1 MAIQF
6 VNNLDLNN
14 NYLEEVAI
22 ENLQVDPSDA
32 NSVEGKI
39 YYNTSTDKLRLY
51 TGAGWVNVGPG
62 VDSVTTTDGTFI
74 NLTPNSPT
82 AGDVTVTA
90 DLSAT
95 GSPSNTTFL
104 RGDNVWAT
112 PSGAYTSWSLEADAG
127 TAVNITDGLRV
138 DFTGATGITTTVA
151 SGTPN
156 TLTIDLD
163 DTSVTPGSYTYA
175 SITVDQQGRLTAAS
189 SGTAP
194 STPSD
199 ATITLT
205 GGNGLANNGGA
216 FTLNQASNETITF
229 TVGEGAGITVN
240 ANDVAIDYLGPDN
253 VILAAAD
260 GTSVT
265 LADTD
270 DFLFADSS
278 ASGDAKYANLS
289 QLKTYIGAD
298 NYGSWTLDGDTGT
311 PQDIDSGNT
320 ATFVGGTNINTV
332 VNSPSGDNLTINLDP
347 SVTLSGTL
355 TVQSSAAAAVDIT
368 GKAQSAA
375 TTGSDPDATLTTKG
389 YVDGLVS
396 GGLTFKGT
404 FRADS
409 GLILS
414 GDNNGSYI
422 YNCPGGAGTRVA
434 VAVGDY
440 YVVATAGGSFY
451 CSGDT
456 LDIGDSIIGVDTAA
470 ADSSTSSDWS
480 IVQSDEGVVSFTNA
494 NGTYVSASTQN
505 TNATGAVT
513 MGTIDLSA
521 VNGNNTGSSQRFLT
535 QANTWAVPAY
545 TTNTD
550 EKYTLNATQDGNNV
564 DLNLTSDSGT
574 DDSVVQLTAGSNIT
588 LTRNNASEITIASTD
603 TGALGDRVSLTGGS
617 TSGGITTF
625 TYAVTSSFSGA
636 NAIDVKCEVITS
648 SGTTVFADVTR
659 SGSNL
664 IVKFTGT
671 VADGDYEVLLTYV
684 G

>member
-22 ENLQVDPSDA
+22 ENLSTDPSGA

-51 TGAGWVNVGPG
+51 TGSGWVNVGPG

-74 NLTPNSPT
+74 NLTPNTPT

-95 GSPSNTTFL
+95 GTPGNTTFL

-112 PSGAYTSWSLEADAG
+112 PAGAYTSWSLEADAG
-127 TAVNITDGLRV
+127 TAVDVTDGLRV

-240 ANDVAIDYLGPDN
+240 ANDVAIDYLGSDN

-289 QLKTYIGAD
+289 QLKTYIGS
-298 NYGSWTLDGDTGT
+298 N
-311 PQDIDSGNT
+311 
-320 ATFVGGTNINTV
+320 NIKW
-332 VNSPSGDNLTINLDP
+332 
-347 SVTLSGTL
+347 
-355 TVQSSAAAAVDIT
+355 QH
-368 GKAQSAA
+368 
-375 TTGSDPDATLTTKG
+375 
-389 YVDGLVS
+389 
-396 GGLTFKGT
+396 
-404 FRADS
+404 
-409 GLILS
+409 
-414 GDNNGSYI
+414 SY
-422 YNCPGGAGTRVA
+422 
-434 VAVGDY
+434 
-440 YVVATAGGSFY
+440 Y
-451 CSGDT
+451 CR
-456 LDIGDSIIGVDTAA
+456 
-470 ADSSTSSDWS
+470 W
-480 IVQSDEGVVSFTNA
+480 N
-494 NGTYVSASTQN
+494 
-505 TNATGAVT
+505 
-513 MGTIDLSA
+513 
-521 VNGNNTGSSQRFLT
+521 
-535 QANTWAVPAY
+535 
-545 TTNTD
+545 
-550 EKYTLNATQDGNNV
+550 
-564 DLNLTSDSGT
+564 
-574 DDSVVQLTAGSNIT
+574 
-588 LTRNNASEITIASTD
+588 
-603 TGALGDRVSLTGGS
+603 
-617 TSGGITTF
+617 
-625 TYAVTSSFSGA
+625 
-636 NAIDVKCEVITS
+636 
-648 SGTTVFADVTR
+648 
-659 SGSNL
+659 
-664 IVKFTGT
+664 
-671 VADGDYEVLLTYV
+671 
-684 G
+684 

>member
-22 ENLQVDPSDA
+22 ENLSADPSAGD
-32 NSVEGKI
+32 SVQGKI
-39 YYNTSTDKLRLY
+39 YYNTSTDKLRIY
-51 TGAGWVNVGPG
+51 TGAGWVDVGDQG
-62 VDSVTTTDGTFI
+62 GTYDKWI
-74 NLTPNSPT
+74 IATGGSN
-82 AGDVTVTA
+82 ADVVNNDTVTFT
-90 DLSAT
+90 SGNST
-95 GSPSNTTFL
+95 IETSN
-104 RGDNVWAT
+104 
-112 PSGAYTSWSLEADAG
+112 
-127 TAVNITDGLRV
+127 
-138 DFTGATGITTTVA
+138 
-151 SGTPN
+151 SGTSISFN
-156 TLTIDLD
+156 LAN
-163 DTSVTPGSYTYA
+163 TSVTPGSYTYA

-194 STPSD
+194 STPSN
-199 ATITLT
+199 ATITLS
-205 GGNGLANNGGA
+205 GGNGLANAGGD
-216 FTLNQASNETITF
+216 FTLNQASDETITF
-229 TVGEGAGITVN
+229 NVGEGAGITVN
-240 ANDVAIDYLGPDN
+240 ANDVAIDYLGSDN

-260 GTSVT
+260 GTGVS

-278 ASGDAKYANLS
+278 ASGNAKYANLS

-298 NYGSWTLDGDTGT
+298 NYGSWTLAGDSGSSQT
-311 PQDIDSGNT
+311 ISSGNT
-320 ATFVGGTNINTV
+320 ATIVGGTNISTIAQNTDALRV
-332 VNSPSGDNLTINLDP
+332 DLDD
-347 SVTLSGTL
+347 SVTLAGTL
-355 TVQSSAAAAVDIT
+355 TVQSNTAAAVSIT
-368 GKAQSAA
+368 GKGQSAA
-375 TTGSDPDATLTTKG
+375 TVGSDPDATLTTKG

-396 GGLTFKGT
+396 GGLTFRGT

-456 LDIGDSIIGVDTAA
+456 LDIGDSIIGVTAA
-470 ADSSTSSDWS
+470 SADSSTSSNWS

-494 NGTYVSASTQN
+494 NGTYVSAGTQN

-521 VNGNNTGSSQRFLT
+521 VNGNNTGTSQRFLT

-550 EKYTLNATQDGNNV
+550 EKYTLNATQDGSNV

-574 DDSVVQLTAGSNIT
+574 DNSVVQLTAGSNIT
-588 LTRNNASEITIASTD
+588 LTRNSATEVTIASTD
-603 TGALGDRVSLTGGS
+603 TGALGKNIVLNSGLAYVSKAD
-617 TSGGITTF
+617 SGGIRTF
-625 TYAVTSSFSGA
+625 TVDVSNASVFGSGST
-636 NAIDVKCEVITS
+636 AINTKCEVVTAA
-648 SGTTVFADVTR
+648 GQTVYADVTR
-659 SGSNL
+659 SAANL
-664 IVKFTGT
+664 QIAFTGT
-671 VADGDYEVLLTYV
+671 PADSAYQVLLTYV

>member
-1 MAIQF
+1 MQ
-6 VNNLDLNN
+6 L
-14 NYLEEVAI
+14 
-22 ENLQVDPSDA
+22 LQ
-32 NSVEGKI
+32 
-39 YYNTSTDKLRLY
+39 
-51 TGAGWVNVGPG
+51 
-62 VDSVTTTDGTFI
+62 
-74 NLTPNSPT
+74 
-82 AGDVTVTA
+82 
-90 DLSAT
+90 
-95 GSPSNTTFL
+95 
-104 RGDNVWAT
+104 
-112 PSGAYTSWSLEADAG
+112 
-127 TAVNITDGLRV
+127 
-138 DFTGATGITTTVA
+138 
-151 SGTPN
+151 
-156 TLTIDLD
+156 
-163 DTSVTPGSYTYA
+163 
-175 SITVDQQGRLTAAS
+175 
-189 SGTAP
+189 
-194 STPSD
+194 
-199 ATITLT
+199 
-205 GGNGLANNGGA
+205 
-216 FTLNQASNETITF
+216 
-229 TVGEGAGITVN
+229 
-240 ANDVAIDYLGPDN
+240 
-253 VILAAAD
+253 
-260 GTSVT
+260 
-265 LADTD
+265 
-270 DFLFADSS
+270 
-278 ASGDAKYANLS
+278 
-289 QLKTYIGAD
+289 
-298 NYGSWTLDGDTGT
+298 
-311 PQDIDSGNT
+311 
-320 ATFVGGTNINTV
+320 
-332 VNSPSGDNLTINLDP
+332 
-347 SVTLSGTL
+347 
-355 TVQSSAAAAVDIT
+355 
-368 GKAQSAA
+368 
-375 TTGSDPDATLTTKG
+375 
-389 YVDGLVS
+389 
-396 GGLTFKGT
+396 T

-574 DDSVVQLTAGSNIT
+574 DNSVVQLTAGSNIT
-588 LTRNNASEITIASTD
+588 LTRNSASEVTIASTD

>member
-22 ENLQVDPSDA
+22 ENLSTDPSA
-32 NSVEGKI
+32 GNSVEGKI
-39 YYNTSTDKLRLY
+39 YYNTATDKLRLY
-51 TGAGWVNVGPG
+51 TGAGWKDLGPG
-62 VDSVTTTDGTFI
+62 VDSITTTDGTFI
-74 NLTPNSPT
+74 NLTPNSAT
-82 AGDVTVTA
+82 EGDVTLTA

-95 GSPSNTTFL
+95 GTPGNTTFL

-112 PSGAYTSWSLEADAG
+112 PAGAYTSWSLEADAG
-127 TAVNITDGLRV
+127 SAVDITDGLRV

-199 ATITLT
+199 ATITLN
-205 GGNGLANNGGA
+205 GGSGLANAGGA

-229 TVGEGAGITVN
+229 NVGEGAGITVN
-240 ANDVAIDYLGPDN
+240 TNDVAIDYLGSDN

-260 GTSVT
+260 GTGVT

-278 ASGDAKYANLS
+278 ASGDAKYGNLA

-298 NYGSWTLDGDTGT
+298 NYGSWTLAGDSGPSQT
-311 PQDIDSGNT
+311 ISSGNT
-320 ATFVGGTNINTV
+320 ATIVGGTNISTV
-332 VNSPSGDNLTINLDP
+332 ASATDNVTVNLDD
-347 SVTLSGTL
+347 SVTLAGTL
-355 TVQSSAAAAVDIT
+355 TVQSNAAAAVSIT
-368 GKAQSAA
+368 GKGQSAA
-375 TTGSDPDATLTTKG
+375 TVGSDPDATLTTKG

-396 GGLTFKGT
+396 GGLTFRGT

-456 LDIGDSIIGVDTAA
+456 LDIGDSIIGVTAA
-470 ADSSTSSDWS
+470 NADSSTSSNWS

-521 VNGNNTGSSQRFLT
+521 VNGNNTGTSQRFLT

-550 EKYTLNATQDGNNV
+550 EKYTLNATQDGSNV

-574 DDSVVQLTAGSNIT
+574 DNSVVQLTAGSNIT
-588 LTRNNASEITIASTD
+588 LTRNSASEVTIASTD